1 MLSQKSKDDIALPFI
16 TCSRKPSLGQTNS
29 QLCRKDSSA
38 SAGKQRGKSQ
48 LLEKKHKIKKTVSP
62 KLSVSSQKRQL
73 RFARNEIKGNKQI
86 PIHRPKILQTNMG
99 IVRTFLRQTLSSHQ
113 VCCNDRCTATNTRK
127 EGCKNPSDLSK
138 HKNWKAIT
146 NQAAVDNF
154 WAFIGQVTRK
164 TIFILL
170 CTTRRLRNP

>member
-1 MLSQKSKDDIALPFI
+1 MIQHCLLSPVPENHHQGKQTHSSAVTTQVHLQESRGEKVNSQK
-16 TCSRKPSLGQTNS
+16 
-29 QLCRKDSSA
+29 
-38 SAGKQRGKSQ
+38 
-48 LLEKKHKIKKTVSP
+48 KKHKIKKTVSP

-113 VCCNDRCTATNTRK
+113 VCCNDRCTATNTWK

-138 HKNWKAIT
+138 HKTGK
-146 NQAAVDNF
+146 
-154 WAFIGQVTRK
+154 
-164 TIFILL
+164 LL
-170 CTTRRLRNP
+170 QLGSCG